1 MLLLNMKFMSLLY
14 EHEMMLMHT
23 TFETNNYAK
32 LENFSIVESYVLTNL
47 IYLLHTYQLENI
59 NYIINE
65 VEIRCIFIDE
75 SVYIT
80 YLYETPIYAKLDYD
94 LVFDSAMDY
103 NYISASEA
111 LQIDKIK
118 V

>member
-1 MLLLNMKFMSLLY
+1 MLLLNMKFMTFLY
-14 EHEMMLMHT
+14 EHEMMLMHA

-32 LENFSIVESYVLTNL
+32 LENFSIAESYVLTNL
-47 IYLLHTYQLENI
+47 IHLLHTYQLENI

-94 LVFDSAMDY
+94 LVFDSTMDY